1 MKVPRLIQMLAK
13 LGGSNACLL
22 TEEAGEM
29 IGIGKTKKRC
39 NVIYG

>member
-1 MKVPRLIQMLAK
+1 MKVSSLIQMLAK
-13 LGGSNACLL
+13 LGGSKACLL

-29 IGIGKTKKRC
+29 FGIGKTKKRC